1 MSKLNTPLTY
11 PLLLIVSTVKR
22 SFEALGSLVDK
33 SGDTMKRWLS
43 PKEVSL
49 TIAVKIAQ
57 HMFEN
62 NKELTLSID
71 DSLLH
76 KIHSMLMVG
85 TGKFYDTKLGKR
97 VTAFRLIVG
106 ALTNGRH
113 TIPVNFGY
121 FFTKELLS
129 SNDIV
134 KTKLDFIK
142 EFYAEAKRLFPDK
155 KIRIAA
161 DGLFATV
168 EFFRWA
174 LANSVMGIT
183 RMHSNRKVTYK
194 GQEIKINQI
203 EDLKLKGKQKARTI
217 KVMWYGLE
225 LFITAEKRISKSGK
239 ESIVFLAATYKARP
253 SKYVKDYKKRWPIEK
268 FFRTAKQYLGI
279 QECFSRDL
287 DIQSQHIAA
296 VFVAYAIAQ
305 YEMKKRSLDN
315 SEQAIK
321 ALKRKK
327 PKILIDHFARSNQM
341 FSDFYA

>member
-1 MSKLNTPLTY
+1 MSTLNTQITY
-11 PLLLIVSTVKR
+11 PLLLIASTTKR
-22 SFEALGSLVDK
+22 SFEALGAMIHK
-33 SGDTMKRWLS
+33 SGDTIKRWLS
-43 PKEVSL
+43 PKEISL
-49 TIAVKIAQ
+49 AITVKIAQ
-57 HMFEN
+57 KIFKN
-62 NKELTLSID
+62 NRELTLSID

-76 KIHSMLMVG
+76 KIHSMFMVG

-97 VTAFRLIVG
+97 VMAFRLIVG
-106 ALTNGRH
+106 ALTNGKN
-113 TIPVNFGY
+113 TIPINFDY

-129 SNDIV
+129 DNESV
-134 KTKLDFIK
+134 KTKLDFIR
-142 EFYAEAKRLFPDK
+142 EFHAQAKRLFPEK

-174 LANSVMGIT
+174 LANSVPAIL

-203 EDLKLKGKQKARTI
+203 QDLKLKGKQKARTI
-217 KVMWYGLE
+217 KVMWYDLE
-225 LFITAEKRISKSGK
+225 LFITAEKRVSKSGK
-239 ESIVFLAATYKARP
+239 ESIVYLAATYKARP

-268 FFRTAKQYLGI
+268 FFRTAKQHLGI

-287 DIQSQHIAA
+287 EIQSRHIAA

-305 YEMKKRSLDN
+305 HQMKKCNLDN
-315 SEQAIK
+315 PEQAIK

-327 PKILIDHFARSNQM
+327 TKNLIGHFTRSNQN
-341 FSDFYA
+341 FQEFYA